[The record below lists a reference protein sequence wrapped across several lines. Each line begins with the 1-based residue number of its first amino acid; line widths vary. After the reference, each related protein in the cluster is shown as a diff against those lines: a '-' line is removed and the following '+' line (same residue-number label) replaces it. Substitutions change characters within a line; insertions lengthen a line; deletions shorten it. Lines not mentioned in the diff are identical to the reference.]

1 MNELY
6 HSFVSLSTLEIV
18 VKGFIIGLAAA
29 APTGPSGIFSI
40 QRTLNKGRKY
50 GFVTGLGVAVSDFFY
65 VICTSFGLSLIIGF
79 IQDKQTFFII
89 RVVGCCLLLFFGIHT
104 LRNNPLGNLKST
116 QNKKGSLW
124 YNFASGFLVA
134 FSNPLVILIY
144 LALFA
149 YFSFA
154 PNEFHNATRFL
165 GYLSVLLGDLFW
177 WFILTFLV
185 DKLRNRFDLK
195 GIWMINRIFGV
206 VLILVSLIWLIFTLF
221 AAE

>member
-1 MNELY
+1 MDELY
-6 HSFVSLSTLEIV
+6 HSLVNLSALEIV
-18 VKGFIIGLAAA
+18 IKGFIIGLAAA
-29 APTGPSGIFSI
+29 APTGPSGLICI

-50 GFVTGLGVAVSDFFY
+50 GFVTGLGVSLSDAFY
-65 VICTSFGLSLIIGF
+65 VVCTSFGLSLVLGF

-89 RVVGCCLLLFFGIHT
+89 RVIGCCLLLFFGIYT
-104 LRNNPLGNLKST
+104 LRNNPLGNLKSP
-116 QNKKGSLW
+116 QKKKGSLW
-124 YNFASGFLVA
+124 YNFVSGFLVA
-134 FSNPLVILIY
+134 FSNPLIILIY

-154 PNEFHNATRFL
+154 PNEFSSATRFV
-165 GYLSVLLGDLFW
+165 GYFSILFGDVFW
-177 WFILTFLV
+177 WFSITLLI

-206 VLILVSLIWLIFTLF
+206 VLIFISLIWLFFTLF